1 GAQPG
6 ATQGGTGA
14 ASDQSGQAGMS
25 DQNRDQN
32 KQTIRGC
39 LSGTEGSFTLTD
51 MSGTT
56 YRLQGKDDKLKKEV
70 GHEVELKVERS
81 ESAMAGGAGTTGQAG
96 GTSGAAT
103 TAPSGQTQP
112 STSGSI
118 SGRPGETSAT
128 GGAASEQ
135 TVKVKDVKKIS
146 DTCTTSP
153 SGNPPSGGMASSQPS
168 ETGATAGTT
177 GGVAGTT
184 TAQAGQ
190 QPGTTQ
196 EQPSTAGQ
204 PSAASPSEPSTAG
217 QPSTAAPTE
226 TQPSMQGQ
234 AAETQPGMQGQ
245 STSGTQATG
254 AAPGQSTSGTQTPGQ
269 ATSGA
274 QTTTGTSATF
284 RGCVS
289 KSGNDIMLSADNGQ
303 KYRLMGDTSKLSE
316 HVGHQVEVTGVPSA
330 GAQASATTSQP
341 GAQTGGGASASASS
355 EQTLEVSDIRHISET
370 CGTTGALGAS
380 EYNTGAGAGTA
391 AQPAA
396 EPGMQSRAEA
406 AGTKVEHG
414 AETAAGAVEHGAEAA

>member
-1 GAQPG
+1 
-6 ATQGGTGA
+6 GG
-14 ASDQSGQAGMS
+14 
-25 DQNRDQN
+25 
-32 KQTIRGC
+32 
-39 LSGTEGSFTLTD
+39 L
-51 MSGTT
+51 
-56 YRLQGKDDKLKKEV
+56 
-70 GHEVELKVERS
+70 
-81 ESAMAGGAGTTGQAG
+81 
-96 GTSGAAT
+96 
-103 TAPSGQTQP
+103 
-112 STSGSI
+112 
-118 SGRPGETSAT
+118 
-128 GGAASEQ
+128 
-135 TVKVKDVKKIS
+135 
-146 DTCTTSP
+146 
-153 SGNPPSGGMASSQPS
+153 ASSQPS

-190 QPGTTQ
+190 QPSTTQ

-204 PSAASPSEPSTAG
+204 PSA
-217 QPSTAAPTE
+217 AAPTE

-254 AAPGQSTSGTQTPGQ
+254 AAPGQSTSGTQAGTYGTQSTTPGQ

-303 KYRLMGDTSKLSE
+303 KYRLMGDAGKLSE
-316 HVGHQVEVTGVPSA
+316 HVGHQVEVTGTPSA

-370 CGTTGALGAS
+370 CGTTSALGSS
-380 EYNTGAGAGTA
+380 EYNTSAGAGTA
-391 AQPAA
+391 AQPAP

-406 AGTKVEHG
+406 AGTKVKHG
-414 AETAAGAVEHGAEAA
+414 AESAAGAVAHGAEAAAGTVKEGAEATGRGIERGAERAGINEPDQAP